1 MFATTRLPL
10 TDVLPFRGP
19 LAALIRGPS
28 SVPKHVARPS
38 GKRVGFFLTATAGR
52 AHHNDECLRI
62 PTQATFVQPGA
73 TAGRGFVGATAGR
86 GFMR

>member
-38 GKRVGFFLTATAGR
+38 GKRVGFFLTATAG
-52 AHHNDECLRI
+52 C
-62 PTQATFVQPGA
+62 
-73 TAGRGFVGATAGR
+73 GFVGATAGR